1 MRECIYCGRSL
12 EKGEQCTCAMSV
24 AKRMQREQANA
35 EPEKNVNDKKGK
47 VKKEKVKKERVKR
60 AKTPKYTNMNY
71 EAKNAFLR
79 AWRLFLSFLKSP
91 IDTVMNP
98 GEMSW
103 AVILIMVIAEGIIG
117 GLCVFSVITGAVRGP
132 ISLLGNVIGLK
143 GMAGYAVI
151 KGWIYAA
158 ISGAVGAVC
167 IFYLLSGI
175 FFAVN
180 KWIMR
185 QFSPYREFVKRFAF
199 VMLPVSILGI
209 VSVVFGL
216 FSQTTFILLLLC
228 GLMGS
233 IIIIYEILRSA
244 WYNKTPGKIIYMMMA
259 CMFIFMFIM
268 MKFVRA
274 V

>member
-12 EKGEQCTCAMSV
+12 EKGEKCMCAVSV
-24 AKRMQREQANA
+24 AKRMQKEQANT
-35 EPEKNVNDKKGK
+35 ENEKNANAKKEK

-60 AKTPKYTNMNY
+60 VKTATNMNY
-71 EAKNAFLR
+71 EAKNAFFK
-79 AWRLFLSFLKSP
+79 AWRLFVSFLKSP

-117 GLCVFSVITGAVRGP
+117 GLCVFSVITGSVRGF
-132 ISLLGNVIGLK
+132 IGMLGNAMGFQ
-143 GMAGYAVI
+143 GMAGYEI
-151 KGWIYAA
+151 IRSWILSA
-158 ISGAVGAVC
+158 ISGALCAVAL
-167 IFYLLSGI
+167 FYLLSGI

-199 VMLPVSILGI
+199 VMLPVSVLG
-209 VSVVFGL
+209 VLSVVFGL

-233 IIIIYEILRSA
+233 TIIIYEILRSA